1 MRKHIGRIV
10 GLAAFATSLPLVLGA
25 MLLVKSYKDHD
36 ENIRNGARWE

>member
-1 MRKHIGRIV
+1 VRKNLSRIAGMAMFLSSIPV
-10 GLAAFATSLPLVLGA
+10 VIGA